1 MRWIKRLAIFCAL
14 AASGAP
20 TLPAADNGIGVQAL
34 VHAGVSVT
42 DLDRA
47 LHFYIGQLGL
57 KEAFRLPKPDGT
69 PKLVY
74 LQVNDSTFIEIFPQP
89 AHTPP
94 QSPAVFHIG
103 LVVKNL
109 QDTLHALQAN
119 GYALPA
125 NAFEKAA
132 VLADDGTY
140 HFTVQDPDGNF
151 IELSQ
156 MTPDALEAK
165 ASKMLTKLAQSAK
178 EH

>member
-1 MRWIKRLAIFCAL
+1 MAVLCAL
-14 AASGAP
+14 AASGIP
-20 TLPAADNGIGVQAL
+20 TLPAADDGTGVQAL
-34 VHAGVSVT
+34 VHAGLTVT

-47 LHFYIGQLGL
+47 LHFYIGQLGM

-74 LQVNDSTFIEIFPQP
+74 LQVNDSTFIEIFPRP

-94 QSPAVFHIG
+94 SSPVVFHIG
-103 LVVKNL
+103 LVVRNL
-109 QDTLHALQAN
+109 QDTLHALQAK

-125 NAFEKAA
+125 NAFDKAA
-132 VLADDGTY
+132 KLADDGTY
-140 HFTVQDPDGNF
+140 YFMVQDPDGNF

-165 ASKMLTKLAQSAK
+165 ASKMLTKLAQSPK

>member
-1 MRWIKRLAIFCAL
+1 MRWISRFGVLCAV
-14 AASGAP
+14 AAAGASS
-20 TLPAADNGIGVQAL
+20 LPAAENGIGIQGL
-34 VHAGVSVT
+34 VHAGFTVT

-47 LHFYIGQLGL
+47 LHFYVGQLGM

-74 LQVNDSTFIEIFPQP
+74 LQINDGTFVEIFPRPTNTP
-89 AHTPP
+89 AE
-94 QSPAVFHIG
+94 SPVVFHIG

-109 QDTLHALQAN
+109 QDTLHALQAK

-125 NAFEKAA
+125 NAFQRAA
-132 VLADDGTY
+132 KLADDGTY
-140 HFTVQDPDGNF
+140 YFMIKDPDGNF

-156 MTPDALEAK
+156 MTPEALEAK
-165 ASKMLTKLAQSAK
+165 ASKMLMKLAESAK